1 MEITYE
7 EFLVLVRTK
16 ADNSDSDSNSECPVT
31 QTLNLIQGKWVLNIL
46 FYLCRTDSARFGE
59 IHKSHPKMSKTM
71 LSSVLKQ
78 LERNGLVIRHQF
90 NEIPPHTEY
99 SLTENGK
106 ALMPIFY
113 EMFKWR
119 TSRPDGINFSAEYSE

>member
-7 EFLVLVRTK
+7 NFLKLLSE
-16 ADNSDSDSNSECPVT
+16 SDYTSGGDGECPVT
-31 QTLNLIQGKWVLNIL
+31 QTLNLLQGKWVEHIL
-46 FYLCRTDSARFGE
+46 FYLCKKESARFGE
-59 IHKSHPKMSKTM
+59 IHNAYPNISKTM

-78 LERNGLVIRHQF
+78 LEQEELVIRKQF

-99 SLTENGK
+99 SLTDAGK

-113 EMFKWR
+113 EMFKWG
-119 TSRPDGINFSAEYSE
+119 SLYLAKNKNLPDH